1 MRKNLY
7 EVFNGLTLPS
17 ELHDLFKEA
26 DVTMIVMSK
35 SQGIVS
41 ITLALKVIVHPKFIS
56 ELAEMIYAF
65 LSYPSGMEVHIHES
79 YELLSQLTFKELF
92 TLYEEQLLYSIRKI
106 NPICAMSLKTCK
118 RQIGDRE
125 VIYEIPAT
133 GYSYMKD
140 FDVDRWVAQIF
151 KEKFNLDVDVKVIR
165 DDENN
170 QIYEEFIR
178 NRDLEQKHL
187 LKRRELSHVIEEK
200 VVVNQ
205 EDITK
210 ETYENLIYG
219 KKPAVGEIMLLKN
232 FDEDTT
238 MANVD
243 VCVIS
248 TPDVR
253 ELRGG
258 KLIYKFDITDYT
270 DSLTCKLFVEK
281 EEAENVDKELKKG
294 AIVRIRGNYKYDDY
308 DKSRVFMVNSIEKV
322 EVDLKTKRVD
332 HAAEKRVELH
342 LHTQMSDMDG
352 VMSVKDAVKQ
362 AIKWG
367 HKAIAITDHGVVQ
380 AYPDAF
386 HSVHNQEIKIIY
398 GVEGYLVDDQKPI
411 VQSSFGTPIKEVDFN
426 DTFVVFDI
434 ETTGFRAHKDKI
446 TEFGAVKIQ
455 NGVIVDRFSEFVNP
469 KIPIPQKIQELT
481 HITNETV
488 KDAMTI
494 DSVFPRFMDFCKG
507 SVLVAQNADFDMS
520 FVAYQC
526 QVQNITYEY
535 TYIDTLEIARRLFLD
550 LKNYRLNTI
559 SEALD
564 IRLVQ
569 HHRAV
574 YDAEA
579 TAEILL
585 KMLKILEDQ
594 GVKNTVDL
602 IRYGNEH
609 LPNYKKLRSTH
620 VILLCAN
627 REGLRNMYK
636 LISKSHIETFF
647 KRPLITKT
655 MLSEH
660 REGLILGSACEA
672 GDLYPLVLE
681 GRTKEAIHRVA
692 SLYDY
697 LEIQPTGNNAFMVA
711 SERVNSLK
719 EIEEVNREICNLG
732 DSMNKLVVATCDV
745 HFLNKEDEI
754 YRRILMA
761 GKGFNDADEQAP
773 LYYRT
778 TNEMLDEFMY
788 LGDDKAFEVVV
799 TNSNKVAEWIE
810 FIEPV
815 ERDKYPPK
823 IEGAEEELEQMC
835 YEKAKSIYGD
845 PLPYVV
851 EERLSRELNSIISNG
866 FAVMYIIAQ
875 KLVKKSN
882 DDGYLVGSR
891 GSVGSSFAAT
901 MSGITEV
908 NPLSPHY
915 VCTECKYSDFES
927 ELVLKYAGSSGV
939 DMPDRDCPV
948 CNAKL
953 KKEGHDIPFETFLG
967 FKGNKEPDIDLNF
980 SGEYQSKAHEY
991 TEVLFGKGHVFR
1003 AGTIGTLADKT
1014 AYGFVKNYFDERNL
1028 VVKEAEINRIIQG
1041 CVGVRRT
1048 SGQHPGG
1055 IIVVPKEQEIYTFTP
1070 IQKPANDMET
1080 NVITTHFDYHSI
1092 DHNLLKLD
1100 ILGHDDPTM
1109 IRFLEDLTGLNATE
1123 IPLDEPK
1130 VMSLFV
1136 GLDALN
1142 ITSDDI
1148 GGIELGSLG
1157 IPEFGT
1163 DFVIQMLI
1171 ETAPQSFSDL
1181 IRISGLS
1188 HGTDVWTGNAQTLI
1202 KEGKATISTCI
1213 STRDDIMTYLIGM
1226 GMDKELSFTIME
1238 SVRKGKGL
1246 KPDWENEMRKVNVP
1260 EWYIWSC
1267 NTIKYM
1273 FPKAHAAAYVMMAYR
1288 IAYFKVYYPLE
1299 YYAAFYSIRA
1309 ANFDYLIMCKG
1320 EEKLLGH
1327 MADFKERFNELSKK
1341 EKDMIKD
1348 MRIVQEMYARGFD
1361 FMPIDLYRVHA
1372 SHFQIIEGKIMPSL
1386 SSING
1391 MGEKAAESIVEAR
1404 NGGEFISIEDFRVRT
1419 KTSKTMIDMLKEN
1432 GILKDLPDTNQISLF

>member
-1 MRKNLY
+1 MRKNIY
-7 EVFNGLTLPS
+7 QVFNGLTLPG

-26 DVTMIVMSK
+26 EITTIIMSK

-41 ITLALKVIVHPKFIS
+41 ITLVLNTIIHPKFVD
-56 ELAEMIYAF
+56 ELAEMIFAF
-65 LSYPSGMEVHIHES
+65 LGYPTGMEVHMNET
-79 YELLSQLTFKELF
+79 YELLFPMTFKELYA
-92 TLYEEQLLYSIRKI
+92 LYEELLLYRIRKI
-106 NPICAMSLKTCK
+106 NPICAMSLKTSK
-118 RQIGDRE
+118 RQIGDLE
-125 VIYEIPAT
+125 IIYEIPVT

-140 FDVDRWVAQIF
+140 FDVSQWVAQIF
-151 KEKFNLDVDVKVIR
+151 KDKFNLDVEVKIIR

-178 NRDLEQKHL
+178 NRDIEQKHL

-219 KKPAVGEIMLLKN
+219 KKPAVGEIILLKN

-281 EEAENVDKELKKG
+281 EEAELVNAELKKG
-294 AIVRIRGNYKYDDY
+294 AVVRIRGNYKYDDY
-308 DKSRVFMVNSIEKV
+308 DKSRIFMVNTIEKV
-322 EVDLKTKRVD
+322 DVDLKTKRVD
-332 HAAEKRVELH
+332 NASEKRVELH

-367 HKAIAITDHGVVQ
+367 HKAIAVTDHGVVQ

-386 HSVHNQEIKIIY
+386 HSVHKQEIKIIY

-411 VQSSFGTPIKEVDFN
+411 VQSSIGSPIKHVDFK
-426 DTFVVFDI
+426 DTYVVFDI

-488 KDAMTI
+488 KDALTI
-494 DSVFPRFMDFCKG
+494 EAVFPKFIEFCG
-507 SVLVAQNADFDMS
+507 DAVLVAQNADFDMS
-520 FVAYQC
+520 FIAYQC
-526 QVQNITYEY
+526 KVQKIPCEF

-559 SEALD
+559 SEALE

-585 KMLKILEDQ
+585 KFFKLLEEQ
-594 GVKNTVDL
+594 GVYDTNGL
-602 IRYGNEH
+602 IEYVKEH
-609 LPNYKKLRSTH
+609 KPNYKKLRSTH
-620 VILLCAN
+620 IILLCAN

-655 MLSEH
+655 MLEEH
-660 REGLILGSACEA
+660 REGLIVGSACEA

-681 GRTKEAIHRVA
+681 GRTEEAILRVA

-711 SERVNSLK
+711 SEKVNNLK
-719 EIEEVNREICNLG
+719 EIEEVNREICLLG
-732 DSMNKLVVATCDV
+732 DKIDKLVVATGDV

-799 TNSNKVAEWIE
+799 TNTNKVADWIE

-823 IEGAEEELEQMC
+823 IEGAEVELKEMC
-835 YEKAKSIYGD
+835 YEKARSIYGE

-851 EERLSRELNSIISNG
+851 EERLSRELNSIINNG

-915 VCTECKYSDFES
+915 ICSECKFSDFDS
-927 ELVLKYAGSSGV
+927 ELVLKYSGSSGV

-948 CNAKL
+948 CGAKL

-1014 AYGFVKNYFDERNL
+1014 AYGFVKNYFDERNM

-1109 IRFLEDLTGLNATE
+1109 IRFLEDLTGINATE

-1130 VMSLFV
+1130 VMSLFG
-1136 GLDALN
+1136 GLEALN

-1171 ETAPQSFSDL
+1171 ETTPKSFSDL

-1188 HGTDVWTGNAQTLI
+1188 HGTDVWSGNAQTLI

-1246 KPDWENEMRKVNVP
+1246 KPDWENEMRKANVP

-1299 YYAAFYSIRA
+1299 YYTAFYSIRA

-1372 SHFQIIEGKIMPSL
+1372 SHFQIFDGKIMPSL

-1404 NGGEFISIEDFRVRT
+1404 DGGEFISVEDFRIRT
-1419 KTSKTMIDMLKEN
+1419 KTSKTLIDMLKEN